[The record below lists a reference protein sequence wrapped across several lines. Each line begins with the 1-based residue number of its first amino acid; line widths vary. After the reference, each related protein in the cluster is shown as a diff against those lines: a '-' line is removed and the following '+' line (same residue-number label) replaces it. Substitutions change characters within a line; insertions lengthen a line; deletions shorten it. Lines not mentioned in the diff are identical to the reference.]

1 MLEIENLLD
10 IIIKNNYKQDI
21 SLLQLLNDIYKN
33 INIINKSNINEN
45 LSEDNITYLN
55 LYNKSRK
62 IITLDNIYTCLSKNK
77 KYKSLVKEYN
87 VLFGENTE
95 TTEKLNN
102 ITDIL
107 QKYLNDKKDLTIL
120 NLFSGSG
127 TILNLLKEI
136 DYKYIECWDE
146 NEEKVNLLKLL
157 NNIENV
163 KINQTDIIHSNDIKN
178 TYDLIVAKIPD
189 DIKNIIYTKCCSK
202 IKELKIRGTKSE
214 PLIIQLIMQLLKNEG
229 LAIIKVSNSFLFG
242 DSKQHIE
249 TRKFI
254 YENCSE
260 IEVIH
265 LESKKT
271 KSILILKK
279 CVADKIQSN
288 VINFKYNNLDVKID
302 SNKVISNNYSFYYPN
317 YVLSIDEN
325 TSNIKNKLISLSEI
339 INIENYNKDKE
350 ITEHVLYSY
359 NNYNFDI
366 SNKINKYEYL
376 FITKNEELYKQ
387 EYLNLFLKNLLEN
400 NIETI
405 TKGKTKILD
414 IEKIYQL
421 KINSKLV
428 SLNIQKSTIIYNNL
442 NEKLKELNILQIN
455 TLNKI
460 KNDMFYE
467 KTNFIK
473 LSEIATITN
482 ECDDKNIIMIY
493 KNSNLAGTVN
503 TSIDPMKSNNIYFI
517 NSINDKYSNTF
528 IYNYLLVKENE
539 LINLANMNSSI
550 NLPKKYLESFQ
561 IPIIDISIQNKIN
574 QSIELIQDNINKYK
588 VQYNNLINIV
598 YNINNVYSD

>member
-157 NNIENV
+157 NNNE
-163 KINQTDIIHSNDIKN
+163 KIKIKQTDIIHSNDIKDD
-178 TYDLIVAKIPD
+178 YDLIVTKIPD

-503 TSIDPMKSNNIYFI
+503 RSIDPMKSDNIYFI
-517 NSINDKYSNTF
+517 NSINDQYSNTF

>member
-1 MLEIENLLD
+1 MQEIENLLD
-10 IIIKNNYKQDI
+10 IIIKNNYKQGI
-21 SLLQLLNDIYKN
+21 SLLQLLNNIYKI
-33 INIINKSNINEN
+33 INIIKTSKTNEM
-45 LSEDNITYLN
+45 LSEDIITYLN
-55 LYNKSRK
+55 LYNKSSK
-62 IITLDNIYTCLSKNK
+62 IITLDIIFNCLNKNK
-77 KYKSLVKEYN
+77 IYKNLIKEYN
-87 VLFGENTE
+87 ILFGEKI
-95 TTEKLNN
+95 EKLDN
-102 ITDIL
+102 IEEIL
-107 QKYLNDKKDLTIL
+107 QKYFNNKKNLEIL
-120 NLFSGSG
+120 NLFSESG
-127 TILNLLKEI
+127 TILNVLTKI
-136 DYKYIECWDE
+136 DYKYIECWNQE
-146 NEEKVNLLKLL
+146 EEKVNLLKLL

-214 PLIIQLIMQLLKNEG
+214 PLIIQLIMQLLKNDG
-229 LAIIKVSNSFLFG
+229 IAIIKVLNSFLFG

-279 CVADKIQSN
+279 CVSDKIQSN

-325 TSNIKNKLISLSEI
+325 TSNVNNKLISLSEI

-387 EYLNLFLKNLLEN
+387 EYLNLFLKNLLKN
-400 NIETI
+400 NIEII

-421 KINSKLV
+421 KINSNLV
-428 SLNIQKSTIIYNNL
+428 SLDIQESTITYNNL

-482 ECDDKNIIMIY
+482 ESDDKNIIMIY

-503 TSIDPMKSNNIYFI
+503 RSIDPMKSDNIYFI
-517 NSINDKYSNTF
+517 NSINDQYSNTF

-598 YNINNVYSD
+598 YNINDVYFN

>member
-1 MLEIENLLD
+1 MPEIENLLD
-10 IIIKNNYKQDI
+10 IIIKNNYKQGI
-21 SLLQLLNDIYKN
+21 SLLQILNEIYKIIKISKSNDI
-33 INIINKSNINEN
+33 

-55 LYNKSRK
+55 LYDKSTK

-77 KYKSLVKEYN
+77 TYKSLVKEYN
-87 VLFGENTE
+87 ILFGENTE
-95 TTEKLNN
+95 KLDN
-102 ITDIL
+102 IKNIL
-107 QKYLNDKKDLTIL
+107 LKYFCNKKDITIL

-146 NEEKVNLLKLL
+146 NEQKVNLLKLL
-157 NNIENV
+157 NNNENI
-163 KINQTDIIHSNDIKN
+163 KIKQTDIIHSNDIKDD
-178 TYDLIVAKIPD
+178 YDLIVTKIPD

-271 KSILILKK
+271 KSILVLKK

-302 SNKVISNNYSFYYPN
+302 SNKVISKNYSFYYPN

-339 INIENYNKDKE
+339 INIENYNQDKE
-350 ITEHVLYSY
+350 ITEYVLYSY

-428 SLNIQKSTIIYNNL
+428 SLNIQESTIIYNNL

-503 TSIDPMKSNNIYFI
+503 RSTDPMKSDNIYFI
-517 NSINDKYSNTF
+517 KSINDQYSDTF

-561 IPIIDISIQNKIN
+561 IPVIDISIQNKIN
-574 QSIELIQDNINKYK
+574 QNLELIQDNINKYR

-598 YNINNVYSD
+598 YNINDVYSN

>member
-1 MLEIENLLD
+1 MPEIQNLLD
-10 IIIKNNYKQDI
+10 IIIKNNYKKEM
-21 SLLQLLNDIYKN
+21 SLLQLLNEIYKI
-33 INIINKSNINEN
+33 INIIKTSKSNEM
-45 LSEDNITYLN
+45 LSEDIITYLN
-55 LYNKSRK
+55 LYNKSSK
-62 IITLDNIYTCLSKNK
+62 IITLDSIYNCLSKNK
-77 KYKSLVKEYN
+77 IYKNLVKEYN
-87 VLFGENTE
+87 VLFGE
-95 TTEKLNN
+95 KIDKISDL
-102 ITDIL
+102 L
-107 QKYLNDKKDLTIL
+107 QKYFNNKKDLEIL

-127 TILNLLKEI
+127 TILNVLTKM
-136 DYKYIECWDE
+136 DYKYIECWDQE
-146 NEEKVNLLKLL
+146 EEKVNLLKLL

-214 PLIIQLIMQLLKNEG
+214 PLIIQLIMQLLKNDG
-229 LAIIKVSNSFLFG
+229 IAIIKVSNSFLFG

-249 TRKFI
+249 TKKFI

-260 IEVIH
+260 IEVIN
-265 LESKKT
+265 LKSKKT
-271 KSILILKK
+271 KSILVLKK
-279 CVADKIQSN
+279 CISDKIQSN

-325 TSNIKNKLISLSEI
+325 TSNINNELISLSEI
-339 INIENYNKDKE
+339 IKIENYNKDREIKE
-350 ITEHVLYSY
+350 QLLYSY

-376 FITKNEELYKQ
+376 FITKNEEQYKQ

-421 KINSKLV
+421 KINSNLV
-428 SLNIQKSTIIYNNL
+428 LLNIQESTITYNNL
-442 NEKLKELNILQIN
+442 NEKLKEFNVLQIN

-482 ECDDKNIIMIY
+482 ECDDKNIIMVY
-493 KNSNLAGTVN
+493 KNSNLAGTV
-503 TSIDPMKSNNIYFI
+503 SRSVDPMKSDNIYFI
-517 NSINDKYSNTF
+517 NNINDQYSNIF

-561 IPIIDISIQNKIN
+561 IPVIDISIQNKIN
-574 QSIELIQDNINKYK
+574 QNIELIQDNINKYK

-598 YNINNVYSD
+598 YNINNVYSN